1 MKKSTKRWI
10 LGAGSG
16 LILLIVI
23 SGILFFY
30 GYRSWLRQ
38 TTADALKDSRIVE
51 TEFGIIEYNTLGK
64 KENPVMLLFHG
75 GGTGSNM
82 VWIYREFADQGFYV
96 ICASRSGVKGTP
108 YDPDASF
115 EKSADMSA
123 ALLAK
128 LGITRKVN
136 VLGVSLGGPAALQ
149 FAIRHQDMTRTLIM
163 MDAVSTPYYIH
174 PAHKKTFIGKI
185 FLSGSYLDFFG
196 YLQYLEGKYA
206 WSRLTKSWLEVIT
219 LYDSRKCD
227 QIARQ
232 LAANPVDRNMLNL
245 FVAITSPM
253 SLYYKGMMQECH
265 QAEKLPDYPLGQ
277 ITAPTLV
284 THSRVD
290 GSVAFS
296 NGVNTA
302 GKIPG
307 AALFAFDGNGH
318 LFFLGQDWLVI
329 REKTLSF
336 LKANN
341 YQ

>member
-10 LGAGSG
+10 FGALSG
-16 LILLIVI
+16 LILLVVI
-23 SGILFFY
+23 SGILFFF

-38 TTADALKDSRIVE
+38 ATADALKDSRIVE
-51 TEFGIIEYNTLGK
+51 TEFGVIEYNTLGK
-64 KENPVMLLFHG
+64 KENPVLLLFHG

-82 VWIYREFADQGFYV
+82 VQIFSEFAEQGYYV

-123 ALLAK
+123 ALIAK
-128 LGITRKVN
+128 LGIARKVN
-136 VLGVSLGGPAALQ
+136 VLGVSLGGPPALQ
-149 FAIRHQDMTRTLIM
+149 FAIRHPEKTNTLIM

-196 YLQYLEGKYA
+196 YLQYIEGKYD
-206 WSRLTKSWLEVIT
+206 WSGLAKSWLKVIT
-219 LYDSRKCD
+219 MYDSRKCD

-232 LAANPVDRNMLNL
+232 LATNPGDRKMLNL

-253 SLYYKGMMQECH
+253 SLYYKGMMQECYE
-265 QAEKLPDYPLGQ
+265 AEKLPDYPLGR

-296 NGVNTA
+296 NGEYTA
-302 GKIPG
+302 EKIPG
-307 AALFAFDGNGH
+307 AELFPFDGNGH
-318 LFFLGQDWLVI
+318 LFFLGQEWLVI
-329 REKTLSF
+329 RDKTLGF
-336 LKANN
+336 LNANN
-341 YQ
+341 FQ